1 MDVDELKA
9 ERLHL
14 GQHAVQ
20 RRLIGQ
26 HAGQHGDAAVHPGL
40 EGGERG
46 ADRLAQLA
54 ADPDLVPLRPGLA
67 LRGHHRWSSGVA
79 AARTVV
85 GTPQVMSLMMILLVG
100 FQARDNAGKGRSR
113 R

>member
-1 MDVDELKA
+1 VDVDELKA

-26 HAGQHGDAAVHPGL
+26 HARQHGVAAVGPGP

-46 ADRLAQLA
+46 ADRLTQLA
-54 ADPDLVPLRPGLA
+54 ADPDLVSLRPGLA
-67 LRGHHRWSSGVA
+67 LRGHHRRSRTEA
-79 AARTVV
+79 AARTVTE
-85 GTPQVMSLMMILLVG
+85 TPPVMSLMMILLIG
-100 FQARDNAGKGRSR
+100 FQARGLLG
-113 R
+113 